1 MIGVTIRTL
10 AILRHAKADN
20 PPGVADID
28 RPLTPRGHADATAAG
43 AWLTNRGILPELVI
57 CSPSRRTRET
67 WHGVAVGLGAAP
79 VVMYERDVY
88 SGDADDL
95 LRLVTEVDDDIP
107 TVVLIGH
114 NPAVSQLSA
123 RLDPKRADA
132 DGLRTCGLAVH
143 RLDGPWSD
151 WDGGDARLATTHT
164 ARAEA

>member
-1 MIGVTIRTL
+1 MTIRTL

-20 PPGVADID
+20 PPGVLDVD

-67 WHGVAVGLGAAP
+67 WHGVALGLGAAP
-79 VVMYERDVY
+79 VVMYERSVY
-88 SGDADDL
+88 AG
-95 LRLVTEVDDDIP
+95 EVDDLMALVNEVDP
-107 TVVLIGH
+107 EVSTVVLIGH
-114 NPAVSQLSA
+114 NPGVSQLSA
-123 RLDPKRADA
+123 RLDPSGADA

-143 RLDGPWSD
+143 RSETPWSAWAD
-151 WDGGDARLATTHT
+151 GDAPLATSHT